1 MIEKNYF
8 QKLNAIDVKDKIKE
22 KNGYNYLS
30 WAFAQEV
37 LGEHHPDAII
47 EVREY
52 GEDGFP
58 YLQTPTGYYVQVYVT
73 INGIKKGKPFPVFDN
88 SNRPLG
94 AEYWD
99 KKKGEYVMNRH
110 PSSMDINNSIQRA
123 FVKAI
128 AEHGLGL
135 YVFAGEDLP
144 SAVVE
149 DRREAI
155 LADFKEWRTNPKTEK
170 YFTTKEALLGPTSEW
185 DAATLEGI
193 HKELTLLKAK
203 AEEKAKAAE
212 ELARREGSKPETEEK
227 KPLKDQGM
235 DLEKQKFIM
244 DSCEKYKLIDDV
256 VGEYMTK
263 LKKETL
269 TQLTGI
275 QFERL
280 YGIVEIKV
288 RTVEKE
294 LAANAST

>member
-1 MIEKNYF
+1 MTEKNYF
-8 QKLNAIDVKDKIKE
+8 QELAAIDVTKKIKE

-37 LGEHHPDAII
+37 LGEHHPDAKI
-47 EVREY
+47 EVKEF
-52 GEDGFP
+52 GEFGFP
-58 YLQTPTGYYVQVYVT
+58 YLETPLGYFVQVLVT
-73 INGIKKGKPFPVFDN
+73 IGDVVRGRPFPVLDN
-88 SNRPLG
+88 YNRPLG

-99 KKKGEYVMNRH
+99 KKKGERVMNH
-110 PSSMDINNSIQRA
+110 KPTAFDINNSIQRA
-123 FVKAI
+123 FVKSV

-144 SAVVE
+144 AAVVE
-149 DRREAI
+149 DRRETI
-155 LADFKEWRTNPKTEK
+155 MADFTTWRENPKTNN
-170 YFTTKEALLGPTSEW
+170 YFVTKEALLGPMKDW
-185 DAATLEGI
+185 DTGAMEGI

-235 DLEKQKFIM
+235 DLTKQKYITN
-244 DSCEKYKLIDDV
+244 SCEVYPLVNETVGKYM
-256 VGEYMTK
+256 EN

-269 TQLTGI
+269 AQLTGK
-275 QFERL
+275 QFETL
-280 YGIVEIKV
+280 FSIVQKKV
-288 RTVEKE
+288 ETAEKE